1 MRKYR
6 YQKEGKRDRRSLKEG
21 KIMKNIRRFLLTM
34 AAAAMVLFA
43 PAGSMKAQANGN
55 TVYGPTSSYITYTVS
70 VQSGYLALRTAKAY
84 DSSNEI
90 GRLWNGDTV
99 QVIDTSDSQYWYVY
113 APSLGKYGFV
123 NKDYLKGASAPSSS
137 SIGYTV
143 KVSSGY
149 LALRTAK
156 AYDSSNEIGRLWTG
170 DGVQV
175 IDTSDSQYWYV
186 YAPTLGKYGYV
197 NKDYLVA
204 NSSSPSSSG
213 ITYNVRVQS
222 GYLAL
227 RTAKAYDSSN
237 EIGKLWTGDTV
248 QVIDSS
254 GSQYWYVYAP
264 TLGKYGYVNKDY
276 LYAGSSSSTPSS
288 SYIPKTV
295 HVQSG
300 YLALRTAKAYDSSN
314 EIGKLWNGESVQV
327 IDTSDSQYWYVYAPT
342 LGKYGYVNK
351 DYLY

>member
-1 MRKYR
+1 
-6 YQKEGKRDRRSLKEG
+6 
-21 KIMKNIRRFLLTM
+21 MKNIRRFLLTM

-204 NSSSPSSSG
+204 RRASIQHIRHILIYAACDMSRHFARSTRTFLGQRCIPLDAAEQKIQMAYYGSRS
-213 ITYNVRVQS
+213 
-222 GYLAL
+222 LAL
-227 RTAKAYDSSN
+227 
-237 EIGKLWTGDTV
+237 E
-248 QVIDSS
+248 
-254 GSQYWYVYAP
+254 
-264 TLGKYGYVNKDY
+264 
-276 LYAGSSSSTPSS
+276 
-288 SYIPKTV
+288 
-295 HVQSG
+295 
-300 YLALRTAKAYDSSN
+300 
-314 EIGKLWNGESVQV
+314 
-327 IDTSDSQYWYVYAPT
+327 
-342 LGKYGYVNK
+342 
-351 DYLY
+351 

>member
-1 MRKYR
+1 
-6 YQKEGKRDRRSLKEG
+6 
-21 KIMKNIRRFLLTM
+21 MKNIRRFLLTM

-70 VQSGYLALRTAKAY
+70 VK
-84 DSSNEI
+84 
-90 GRLWNGDTV
+90 
-99 QVIDTSDSQYWYVY
+99 
-113 APSLGKYGFV
+113 
-123 NKDYLKGASAPSSS
+123 
-137 SIGYTV
+137 
-143 KVSSGY
+143 SGY

-170 DGVQV
+170 DGMQV

-204 NSSSPSSSG
+204 NSSAPSSSG